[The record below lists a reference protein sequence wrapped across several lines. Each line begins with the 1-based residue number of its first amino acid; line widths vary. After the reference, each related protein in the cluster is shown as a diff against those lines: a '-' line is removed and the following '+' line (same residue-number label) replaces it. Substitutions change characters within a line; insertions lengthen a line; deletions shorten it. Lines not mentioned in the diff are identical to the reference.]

1 MLDQLTRT
9 ITPDLITQA
18 QTYFEYREMV
28 KQLVLE
34 NKTTGP
40 NQSEAYLEYTRMAAQ
55 RMHRWDKTAKV
66 SPEMEELILGVPPQ
80 IWLVITEA
88 WCGDAAQ
95 TIPYMNKLAEVNP
108 KIQLRLVLR
117 DENPELME
125 QYLTNGARSIP
136 KLIALSPGLKKEYF
150 TWGPK
155 PQFLLDRQRAY
166 KLDPQGLSSKEFTE
180 GTHLWYARDKNQ
192 SLEKELMN
200 RIKEIFPL

>member
-66 SPEMEELILGVPPQ
+66 SPEMEELILGIPPQ

-155 PQFLLDRQRAY
+155 PQFLLDRQKAY

-192 SLEKELMN
+192 TLEKELMD
-200 RIKEIFPL
+200 RIKEVFIL